1 MAGIGI
7 SGALAL
13 LFAITTFS
21 GCIIADAEPTESQD
35 QIGQPAPE
43 AAEPATFDES
53 SGAIS
58 GLVVNDEGLP
68 VGGALVGLRETSAQS
83 IADVGGRFTFSNLPP
98 ADYTVDVS
106 QLGYESV
113 SKRATVVAGEVV
125 HLNVALT
132 AIAVEGPYYE
142 TIQEQGNVQCSF
154 RAYPGVPT
162 TTMSG
167 LPPWT
172 TGVAACGVQQGGV
185 IPVLPADRFL
195 IVYEIPAG
203 SIEMLAEMEW
213 QSTQATGSALGFALE
228 IAGRSNDPDASYPSP
243 RGRSPLRTHVNETT
257 MIAVDET
264 SGAECIPE
272 GCSVHTRV
280 FAEAET
286 TGITT
291 PVPIG
296 PFPDPLG
303 DPADRVDVG
312 VTLDQRYTIFLTH
325 FHVEVMPDGFTSLA
339 DS

>member
-1 MAGIGI
+1 MAGIGT
-7 SGALAL
+7 SGLVAL
-13 LFAITTFS
+13 LFVGTLLS
-21 GCIIADAEPTESQD
+21 GCI
-35 QIGQPAPE
+35 
-43 AAEPATFDES
+43 AAESTSTEPLPASFDETT
-53 SGAIS
+53 GAVS

-68 VGGALVGLRETSAQS
+68 IGGALAGIRETGAQT
-83 IADVGGRFTFSNLPP
+83 IADVGGVFTFSNIPSGE
-98 ADYTVDVS
+98 YTLDVS
-106 QLGYESV
+106 QLGFESA
-113 SKRATVVAGEVV
+113 SKRVTVVTGEVA
-125 HLNVALT
+125 HINFGLA
-132 AIAVEGPYYE
+132 AIAVEGPWYE

-162 TTMSG
+162 TTLSG

-185 IPVLPADRFL
+185 IPVLPDDRFL
-195 IVYEIPAG
+195 IIYEIPAG

-213 QSTQATGSALGFALE
+213 QSTQATGSALGFAFE
-228 IAGRSNDPDASYPSP
+228 IQGRSNDPDASYPSP
-243 RGRSPLRTHVNETT
+243 RGKSPLRTHVNEST

-296 PFPDPLG
+296 PFPDPMG

-312 VTLDQRYTIFLTH
+312 ITLDQRYTIFLTH
-325 FHVEVMPDGFTSLA
+325 FHGDVMPEGFTSLA